1 MEPLNLEALPE
12 QALLLIDS
20 APIIYVLEG
29 RAKLADRFRP
39 LFAAHAEGRF
49 RFAVTTI
56 TVAEVLTGPLQ
67 AGDEELVQRY
77 RAVLESWQVV
87 DLDMQIAETA
97 ARLRATLKL
106 KLPDAVQAASA
117 VAINADALVTHDR
130 DLSRLGSLR
139 VMS

>member
-1 MEPLNLEALPE
+1 
-12 QALLLIDS
+12 
-20 APIIYVLEG
+20 LEG
-29 RAKLADRFRP
+29 RAKLADRFQP

-49 RFAVTTI
+49 RFAITTT

-77 RAVLESWQVV
+77 RTVLESWQVI

-117 VAINADALVTHDR
+117 VAINADGLVMHDR
-130 DLSRLGSLR
+130 DFSRLGSLR